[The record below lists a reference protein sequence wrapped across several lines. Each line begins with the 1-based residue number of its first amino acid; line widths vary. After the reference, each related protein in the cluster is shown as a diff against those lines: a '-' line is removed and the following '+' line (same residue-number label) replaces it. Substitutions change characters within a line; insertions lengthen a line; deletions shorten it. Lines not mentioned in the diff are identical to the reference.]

1 MRQVPATEIQ
11 QCLDEYLINIDR
23 DPVHVK
29 VSGVRCPD
37 AVIISEGEFRR
48 LKHAENSFHT
58 IRSIARRLVSR
69 QSLPDKKI
77 NLNHHKTGRKK

>member
-1 MRQVPATEIQ
+1 MRQVQATDIQ

-37 AVIISEGEFRR
+37 AVIISGDEFRR

-58 IRSIARRLVSR
+58 IRSLAKRLVSR
-69 QSLPDKKI
+69 QLLPNIKNNLYQSKK
-77 NLNHHKTGRKK
+77 GGKK